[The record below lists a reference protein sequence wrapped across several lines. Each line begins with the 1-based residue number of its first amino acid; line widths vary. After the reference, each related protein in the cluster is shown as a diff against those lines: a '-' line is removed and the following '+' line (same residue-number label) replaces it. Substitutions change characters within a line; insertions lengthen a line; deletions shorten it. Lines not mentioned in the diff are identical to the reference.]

1 MGWFPRVRNV
11 SESSKV
17 GTVDVSAIPPALRAG
32 SPALFKRTIA
42 LSLQRWRKEAGLAQK
57 DAAKRLDRT
66 PQHISNLES
75 GERLPSAA
83 DLELLLDYYGKP
95 DRIPFMRE
103 LLSAARKASNW
114 WKALSGAVP
123 KWFDLYLG
131 LESGAAELFSF
142 DTMLVPGLLQTRDY
156 AEAVIR
162 GNPDI
167 GEDKVRQGVELRVG
181 RQQQILDREDEPM
194 HLWTVLDESVLY
206 RIRGDAVVMHAQLA
220 HLLEMSERP
229 RIDVQVLPFDADP
242 TPAQHGATFIVMTF
256 PPAMGHDTGLVY
268 LDLLTG
274 GRYIEE
280 AEEINEYQRALI
292 RLHAFAADQKTSREI
307 IKKAMKEVTR

>member
-1 MGWFPRVRNV
+1 MDIWAV
-11 SESSKV
+11 
-17 GTVDVSAIPPALRAG
+17 PPALRSG

-42 LSLQRWRKEAGLAQK
+42 LSLQRWRKEVGLAQR

-83 DLELLLDYYGKP
+83 DLELLLALYEKA

-103 LLSAARKASNW
+103 LLAAARRARNW
-114 WKALSGAVP
+114 WTALSGAVP

-131 LESGAAELFSF
+131 LESGASELSSF
-142 DTMLVPGLLQTRDY
+142 DTMLVPGLLQTPNY

-162 GNPDI
+162 GNPDLT
-167 GEDKVRQGVELRVG
+167 EAQVKQHVELRVG
-181 RQQQILDREDEPM
+181 RQQILTRDEDPV

-206 RIRGDAVVMHAQLA
+206 RIRGDAITMHEQLNF
-220 HLLEMSERP
+220 LLEMSERP
-229 RIDVQVLPFDADP
+229 RIDIQVLPYDAGS
-242 TPAQHGATFIVMTF
+242 TPAQQGGTFTLMTF
-256 PPAMGHDTGLVY
+256 PPAMDHDNGLVY
-268 LDLLTG
+268 HESLTG

-280 AEEINEYQRALI
+280 PNEIAEYQRALT
-292 RLHAFAADQKTSREI
+292 RLHALAADQKKSREI
-307 IKKAMKEVTR
+307 IKIAMKEVTR

>member
-1 MGWFPRVRNV
+1 
-11 SESSKV
+11 
-17 GTVDVSAIPPALRAG
+17 VDVSAVPEALRSG

-42 LSLQRWRKEAGLAQK
+42 LSLQRWRKEAGLAQR

-83 DLELLLDYYGKP
+83 DLELLLDFYGKP
-95 DRIPFMRE
+95 DRISFMRE

-114 WKALSGAVP
+114 WTALSGAVP

-131 LESGAAELFSF
+131 LESGVSELSSF
-142 DTMLVPGLLQTRDY
+142 DTMLVPGLLQTPDY

-162 GNPDI
+162 GNPGLTD
-167 GEDKVRQGVELRVG
+167 EQVRQCIELRVG
-181 RQQQILDREDEPM
+181 RQQILLREEDPV

-206 RIRGDAVVMHAQLA
+206 RIRGDVIVMHAQLS

-229 RIDVQVLPFDADP
+229 RIDIQVLPFDAGA
-242 TPAQHGATFIVMTF
+242 TPAQQGGTFTVMTF
-256 PPAMGHDTGLVY
+256 PPGTMDNDTGLVY
-268 LDLLTG
+268 LELLTA
-274 GRYIEE
+274 GRYIEQP
-280 AEEINEYQRALI
+280 EEIIEYQRALT
-292 RLHAFAADQKTSREI
+292 RLHALAADQKRSREM
-307 IKKAMKEVTR
+307 IKRAMKEVTR

>member
-1 MGWFPRVRNV
+1 MRAVA
-11 SESSKV
+11 ESGKV
-17 GTVDVSAIPPALRAG
+17 FGVDVSAVPPALRSG

-42 LSLQRWRKEAGLAQK
+42 LSLQRWRKEVGLAQK

-83 DLELLLDYYGKP
+83 DLELLLDFYGKP
-95 DRIPFMRE
+95 DRIAFMRE
-103 LLSAARKASNW
+103 LLAAARKASNW
-114 WKALSGAVP
+114 WTALSGAVP

-156 AEAVIR
+156 ADAVFQ
-162 GNPDI
+162 GNPDLTD
-167 GEDKVRQGVELRVG
+167 EQVRQGVELRVG
-181 RQQQILDREDEPM
+181 RQQILDREDDPM

-206 RIRGDAVVMHAQLA
+206 RIRGDAVIMHTQLA

-229 RIDVQVLPFDADP
+229 RIDIQVLPFDAGA
-242 TPAQHGATFIVMTF
+242 TPAQQGATFILMTF
-256 PPAMGHDTGLVY
+256 PPAMEHDTGLVY
-268 LDLLTG
+268 VDLLTG

-280 AEEINEYQRALI
+280 AAEINEYQRALT
-292 RLHAFAADQKTSREI
+292 RLHALAADQKRSREI
-307 IKKAMKEVTR
+307 IKRAMKEVTR